1 MSLLFISMPV
11 FVSAGLSDTG
21 QNMLNF
27 LDKSAENAGL
37 NVIEAGKGESTVL
50 NIIGGLT
57 NTLLSIVGIIFFG
70 LMLWAGVRWMSSH
83 GNEEIVNEAKNTIRT
98 AVIGILIVF
107 SSFIVTNFVLN
118 QLKDISKPASV
129 TPPAETPATP

>member
-1 MSLLFISMPV
+1 
-11 FVSAGLSDTG
+11 
-21 QNMLNF
+21 MLNF